1 MNADEPNFNLRI
13 CASGQMEKLAH
24 LAIYNAFDER
34 VAKGYHSLT
43 ASLPKGLYRVIVEIN
58 EKVIEKHLRVDRDID
73 EIISIPATSSSI
85 AMKGFESSHEYYSDN
100 AEKWSMASTTT
111 FNFESEKRSG
121 SLFIF
126 FRYPD
131 RDIWRKNQH
140 KESLGRNFCI
150 LNNKREL
157 FTQMSSGVV
166 QEDFDM
172 GWLAFHARVPCGMY
186 YLHYVGVPESK
197 DSPAR
202 EIPISVFTNWQT
214 QAFLTFKDRPLFS
227 TLRIS
232 IERPEKGFK
241 KDDDDNYMLEGV
253 LQKFANGIYYLP
265 EAELINLAYKKWE
278 NPMLAILC
286 AYIYLAS
293 DQRRNDDFFKDV
305 VDKLGDNILN
315 TAAPDIVALKMI
327 KALHFNEPLQKM
339 TLTEPPMLLAGLQ
352 SILNASTKNPFLI
365 KKESFAEDV
374 LDKLYTD
381 SVWTNYCPGPVRG
394 QKTKSRAVETPA
406 AVKYPKVSWT
416 ENTILDIL
424 ETKSG
429 MNMEIP
435 DIAKRLNLT
444 PNIVMKSMSNL
455 TKGKKDAKSAI
466 NIINVKLQ
474 NYKASGM
481 GDAT

>member
-1 MNADEPNFNLRI
+1 MNAEEPNFNVRI
-13 CASGQMEKLAH
+13 SASGQMENLAH

-34 VAKGYHSLT
+34 VAKGYYSLT

-73 EIISIPATSSSI
+73 DIISIPATSSSI

-100 AEKWSMASTTT
+100 AEKWSITSTAS
-111 FNFESEKRSG
+111 FSIENRSG

-131 RDIWRKNQH
+131 HDIWQKNPH
-140 KESLGRNFCI
+140 KESLGKDFCI

-157 FTQMSSGVV
+157 FTQMNSEVV
-166 QEDFDM
+166 REDFDM

-186 YLHYVGVPESK
+186 YLHYIGIPERK
-197 DSPAR
+197 DSPPR

-214 QAFLTFKDRPLFS
+214 QAFLTFKGRPLFS

-232 IERPEKGFK
+232 IEKPEKGFK
-241 KDDDDNYMLEGV
+241 NDDHENYMLEGV

-286 AYIYLAS
+286 AYVYLAS
-293 DQRRNDDFFKDV
+293 DERKNDDFFKDV
-305 VDKLGDNILN
+305 LDKLGDCILN
-315 TAAPDIVALKMI
+315 IGAPDIIALKII
-327 KALHFNEPLQKM
+327 KALHFDESLQKM
-339 TLTEPPMLLAGLQ
+339 SLSEPPMLLAGLQ
-352 SILNASTKNPFLI
+352 SIVNACPKNPFLI
-365 KKESFAEDV
+365 KKDSFAEVV

-381 SVWTNYCPGPVRG
+381 SVWTMYCPEPVRG
-394 QKTKSRAVETPA
+394 SKTKSRAVKPPA
-406 AVKYPKVSWT
+406 AAKNPKLSWT
-416 ENTILDIL
+416 EDTILDIL

-429 MNMEIP
+429 RNLEIP

-444 PNIVMKSMSNL
+444 PNIVMKSMSHL
-455 TKGKKDAKSAI
+455 TKAKKDARSSMD
-466 NIINVKLQ
+466 IITAKLQ

-481 GDAT
+481 GGQM